1 MVKYIETTGQ
11 MINGITPAVWGLANR
26 LVSEETIVHPEY
38 TRQAWFL
45 RSCVTRSRHGIDR
58 LCFPC
63 VSRRLLLL
71 HVLLPQ
77 LVLLL
82 NIRLLQLLPTTGG
95 LPKHYQLIT
104 PWQYSDKRALSYKY
118 EQVSGDRAGFPLE
131 LVFTATTD
139 RNLRPAL
146 RGLIDNDCKASAG

>member
-1 MVKYIETTGQ
+1 
-11 MINGITPAVWGLANR
+11 MINGITSAVWGLANR

-45 RSCVTRSRHGIDR
+45 RSCVTRFRHGIDR

-77 LVLLL
+77 PVLLL

-104 PWQYSDKRALSYKY
+104 PWQYSDKRALSYNMNRY
-118 EQVSGDRAGFPLE
+118 RVTGRDARWSWYLPQRR
-131 LVFTATTD
+131 TATFAQ
-139 RNLRPAL
+139 P
-146 RGLIDNDCKASAG
+146 

>member
-1 MVKYIETTGQ
+1 METIGQ

-71 HVLLPQ
+71 HILLPQ
-77 LVLLL
+77 RSYSSIFGCFNSSQLREACR
-82 NIRLLQLLPTTGG
+82 NIT
-95 LPKHYQLIT
+95 H
-104 PWQYSDKRALSYKY
+104 
-118 EQVSGDRAGFPLE
+118 
-131 LVFTATTD
+131 
-139 RNLRPAL
+139 
-146 RGLIDNDCKASAG
+146 